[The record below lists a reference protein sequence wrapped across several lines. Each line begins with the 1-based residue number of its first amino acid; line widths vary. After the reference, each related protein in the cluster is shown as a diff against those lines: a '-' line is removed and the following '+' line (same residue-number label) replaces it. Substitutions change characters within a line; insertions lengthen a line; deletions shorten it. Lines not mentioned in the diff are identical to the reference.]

1 MTYDTL
7 LNGIAEKTGLQV
19 EDIRSMMDALPDV
32 LSEAEEGEQTRTP
45 LGVFTMKLRAEKN
58 VRLPDGTWT
67 KAECERQVRLKPG
80 KRLRKTC

>member
-1 MTYDTL
+1 MTYDIL
-7 LNGIAEKTGLQV
+7 LTEIADKTGLHV
-19 EDIRSMMDALPDV
+19 ADIRAILDVMPDV
-32 LSEAEEGEQTRTP
+32 LSQSEDGEQTRTP
-45 LGVFTMKLRAEKN
+45 FGVFTMKMRAEKR

>member
-7 LNGIAEKTGLQV
+7 LNEIADKTGLHV
-19 EDIRSMMDALPDV
+19 DDIRAVLDVMPDV
-32 LSEAEEGEQTRTP
+32 LCKSEEGEQTRTP
-45 LGVFTMKLRAEKN
+45 FGVFTMKKRAEKR

-67 KAECERQVRLKPG
+67 KADCEQQVRLKPG

>member
-32 LSEAEEGEQTRTP
+32 LSEAVEGEQTRTP
-45 LGVFTMKLRAEKN
+45 LGVFTMKTRITCSNISTETKN
-58 VRLPDGTWT
+58 TVIKLSLIYPVLSSICLP
-67 KAECERQVRLKPG
+67 RP
-80 KRLRKTC
+80 